1 MTTHPNM
8 DKQKKVKTSEG
19 PSRSSEV
26 IDATTNEGSLE
37 QDHAEV
43 VPMNSEILASPEED
57 EGL

>member
-1 MTTHPNM
+1 M

-26 IDATTNEGSLE
+26 IDATTNEGGLE

-43 VPMNSEILASPEED
+43 VPMNSEILSSPEED